1 MPRGWQANLARY
13 CKVKPPS
20 VAGWLSE
27 KSKSLEG
34 ENLLSAAAFFNVNPH
49 WLATG
54 SGEKNIDTLLEENIK
69 DRIRLMNNPFA
80 ERIRASRIAV
90 GLTQIAL
97 GDIVGL
103 DQTVISKLER
113 GTMHETTKIAELAR
127 ALKVDAYWL
136 ATGNGTKES
145 STTIITV
152 RDPVL
157 DDLDALLPEDA
168 EVWRVQ
174 IRAAAI
180 KARRTPS

>member
-1 MPRGWQANLARY
+1 MVGQNNFEADP
-13 CKVKPPS
+13 
-20 VAGWLSE
+20 
-27 KSKSLEG
+27 
-34 ENLLSAAAFFNVNPH
+34 FNSHRFHRFP
-49 WLATG
+49 G
-54 SGEKNIDTLLEENIK
+54 SGVKNIDTLLEENIK

-157 DDLDALLPEDA
+157 EDLDALLPEDA
-168 EVWRVQ
+168 DVWRVQ